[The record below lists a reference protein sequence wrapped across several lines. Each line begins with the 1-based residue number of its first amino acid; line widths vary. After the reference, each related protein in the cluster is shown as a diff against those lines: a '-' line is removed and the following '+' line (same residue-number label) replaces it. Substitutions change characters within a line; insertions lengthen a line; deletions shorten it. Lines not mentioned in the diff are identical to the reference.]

1 MIIKYRELQMSDN
14 KTHVM
19 FVDDDAVTGSVML
32 RNCENTNYNCTVY
45 QDADECLKAF
55 STEGADIVIT
65 DLKMPG
71 MNGFELLSELRGID
85 RDIPVLVM
93 TGYSSVENA
102 VEAMK
107 RGATDFI
114 KKPFDF
120 DELRLMVERILKSV
134 KLNNENKLLKKR
146 ISQKRNRYG
155 MIGDTPVMKSLFNTI
170 EKVAEVNCCVIIA
183 GESGTGKELVARAL
197 HDYSPRKDMAFVAI
211 DCGALSETL
220 LESELFGHEKGAFTG
235 AVSRKIGLMEQADG
249 GTLFLDEICNIS
261 DSMQVKLMRA
271 IENQRITR
279 VGSTISK
286 EIDIRVIAAS
296 NRNLDEM
303 VAMGELRHDFYH
315 RLNVVSIRVPPLS
328 DRRDDIP
335 ALVESTEQE
344 FAERYSRKIQGFD
357 SVSLQNLCKANWPGN
372 IRELR
377 NTIERCV
384 ILADSP
390 ILKWGIGDLDDTQK
404 EHDAFNFSEQHFVSL
419 IDLEEEYI
427 NHVLRCLNGKK
438 NRAAKILGIDKTTL
452 WRKLRKY
459 EEEMV

>member
-1 MIIKYRELQMSDN
+1 MSD
-14 KTHVM
+14 KKIRVM
-19 FVDDDAVTGSVML
+19 FVDDDTVTGNVMQ
-32 RNCENTNYNCTVY
+32 RNCENTDYNCLVY
-45 QDADECLKAF
+45 HNASECLTDFAAG
-55 STEGADIVIT
+55 GADIVIT

-71 MNGFELLSELRGID
+71 MNGFELLSELRSID
-85 RDIPVLVM
+85 NEIPVLVM

-107 RGATDFI
+107 RGASDFI

-120 DELRLMVERILKSV
+120 EELHLMVERILKSV
-134 KLNNENKLLKKR
+134 KLVNENKLLKKR
-146 ISQKRNRYG
+146 LRQKRNRYG
-155 MIGDTPVMKSLFNTI
+155 MIGDTIVMKTLFNTI
-170 EKVAEVNCCVIIA
+170 EKVAEVNCCVIIV

-197 HDYSPRKDMAFVAI
+197 HDYSPRKNQAFVAI

-235 AVSRKIGLMEQADG
+235 ATQRKVGLMEQADG

-261 DSMQVKLMRA
+261 DNMQVKLMRA
-271 IENQRITR
+271 IENQEITR
-279 VGSTISK
+279 VGSTRAK
-286 EIDIRVIAAS
+286 KIDIRVVAAS

-303 VAMGELRHDFYH
+303 VKNGELRHDFYH
-315 RLNVVSIRVPPLS
+315 RLNVVSVQVPSLAE
-328 DRRDDIP
+328 RRDDIP
-335 ALVESTEQE
+335 ALVESIEQE

-357 SVSLQNLCKANWPGN
+357 TVSLQNLCKAQWPGN

-377 NTIERCV
+377 NTIERSV

-390 ILKWGIGDLDDTQK
+390 ILKWGIGDLDEEQRK
-404 EHDAFNFSEQHFVSL
+404 NSAFNFSEQHFVSL
-419 IDLEEEYI
+419 INLEEEYI
-427 NHVLRCLNGKK
+427 NHVLRCLKGKK

-459 EEEMV
+459 DEEMV

>member
-1 MIIKYRELQMSDN
+1 MPD
-14 KTHVM
+14 KTIRVM
-19 FVDDDAVTGSVML
+19 FVDDDFVTGSVMQ
-32 RNCENTNYNCTVY
+32 RNCENTNYHCTVY
-45 QDADECLKAF
+45 QEAKECLKAF
-55 STEGADIVIT
+55 SKESADIVIT

-71 MNGFELLSELRGID
+71 MNGFELLSELRDID
-85 RDIPVLVM
+85 NDIPVLVM

-120 DELRLMVERILKSV
+120 EELRLMVERIIKSV
-134 KLNNENKLLKKR
+134 KLTNENKLLKKR
-146 ISQKRNRYG
+146 IRQKRNRYG
-155 MIGDTPVMKSLFNTI
+155 MIGDTPVMKTLFNTI
-170 EKVAEVNCCVIIA
+170 EKVSEVNCSVIIV

-197 HDYSPRKDMAFVAI
+197 HDYSPRKDQPFVAI

-235 AVSRKIGLMEQADG
+235 ATQRKIGLMEQADG

-271 IENQRITR
+271 IENQEITR
-279 VGSTISK
+279 VGATVPK
-286 EIDIRVIAAS
+286 KVDIRVVAAS
-296 NRNLDEM
+296 NRNLDHM
-303 VAMGELRHDFYH
+303 VEEGKLRNDFYH
-315 RLNVVSIRVPPLS
+315 RLNVVSINVPCLAE
-328 DRRDDIP
+328 RRDDIP
-335 ALVESTEQE
+335 ALVESTEHE
-344 FAERYSRKIQGFD
+344 FAERYTRKIQGFD

-390 ILKWGIGDLDDTQK
+390 ILKWGIGDLDSAQQENK
-404 EHDAFNFSEQHFVSL
+404 AFNFSEQDFVSL
-419 IDLEEEYI
+419 IDLEEQYI
-427 NHVLRCLNGKK
+427 NHVLQCFKGKK
-438 NRAAKILGIDKTTL
+438 NRAAEVLGIDKTTL

-459 EEEMV
+459 DEEMVQPAVLLQE